1 MDQGGRLS
9 ERTEHQMVKSWLF
22 EIFGYPYDP
31 DPENFDPQLCKE
43 LYDWKLDS
51 WIAAEDLGFDGVF
64 FSEHHFTPYSISP
77 SPNLLVATLAQR
89 TRRMK
94 IGVMANITAFH
105 NPRRLAEESAMLDY
119 LTGGRLEVGL
129 GRGVDE
135 PEFIREG
142 VKMEE
147 TRARFEESLALI
159 QSAWKEPVFTFKGD
173 FYNYDNVGI
182 WPRPLRPDLPIWI
195 TALSPQT
202 VRWAARQGFK
212 FTSVF
217 SPTDTLVTIFEQY
230 RDAAREAGRE
240 AEPTDMGVCR
250 HVFIADSEQEARDLA
265 EPAFDALFAAFKEA
279 AVFHDLDNVPAG
291 YEHYQSFFRPFA
303 GEDVSF
309 DALVEIGVICVG
321 TPAIVRDQIV
331 GQLEQIGCGHFLNW
345 GSFGCLT
352 KEQTMRSYRLFGE
365 HVVPAL
371 HSLTV

>member
-1 MDQGGRLS
+1 
-9 ERTEHQMVKSWLF
+9 MVKSWLF
-22 EIFGYPYDP
+22 EIFSYPYDP
-31 DPENFDPQLCKE
+31 DPATFDPQLCKE

-51 WIAAEDLGFDGVF
+51 WIAAEQHGFDGVF

-89 TRRMK
+89 TERIR

-105 NPRRLAEESAMLDY
+105 NPRRLAEEGAMLDH

-135 PEFIREG
+135 PEFLREG
-142 VKMEE
+142 VQMEE
-147 TRARFEESLALI
+147 TRARFEESVALI
-159 QSAWKEPVFTFKGD
+159 QAAWSKPRFTHKGE
-173 FYNYDNVGI
+173 FYTYDDVSI
-182 WPRPLRPDLPIWI
+182 WPRPLRPELPIWI

-202 VRWAARQGFK
+202 VAWAARQGFR

-217 SPTDTLVTIFEQY
+217 SPTEHMRTIFDGY
-230 RDAAREAGRE
+230 RTAAAEAGRE
-240 AEPTDMGVCR
+240 AQAGDMGVCR
-250 HVFIADSEQEARDLA
+250 NVVIADSEQEARDIA

-309 DALVEIGVICVG
+309 DALVAMGAICVG
-321 TPAIVRDQIV
+321 TPATVRDQIV
-331 GQLEQIGCGHFLNW
+331 GQMETIGCGHFLNW
-345 GSFGCLT
+345 GSFGTLT
-352 KEQTMRSYRLFGE
+352 KEQTLRSYRLYGE

-371 HSLTV
+371 HALDV

>member
-1 MDQGGRLS
+1 V
-9 ERTEHQMVKSWLF
+9 VKSWLF
-22 EIFGYPYDP
+22 EIFSYPH
-31 DPENFDPQLCKE
+31 PEFDPQLCKE

-51 WIAAEDLGFDGVF
+51 WVAAEDLGFDGVF

-89 TRRMK
+89 TSRMN

-105 NPRRLAEESAMLDY
+105 NPRRLAEEGAMLDH

-147 TRARFEESLALI
+147 TRARFEESVALI
-159 QSAWKEPVFTFKGD
+159 QAAWNQPTFTFKGE
-173 FYNYDNVGI
+173 FYNYENVGI
-182 WPRPLRPDLPIWI
+182 WPRPLRSELPIWV

-202 VRWAARQGFK
+202 VSWAAKQGFK

-217 SPTDTLVTIFEQY
+217 APTEQMRTTFEGY
-230 RDAAREAGRE
+230 KKAAAEVGRE

-250 HVFIADSEQEARDLA
+250 NVFIADSEQEARDIA

-279 AVFHDLDNVPAG
+279 AVFHDLNHVPTG

-303 GEDVSF
+303 GESVSF
-309 DALVEIGVICVG
+309 DALVEIGALCVG
-321 TPAIVRDQIV
+321 TPQTVRDQIV
-331 GQLEQIGCGHFLNW
+331 SQVEQIGCGNFLHW
-345 GSFGCLT
+345 GSFGNLT
-352 KEQTMRSYRLFGE
+352 KEQTMRSYQLYGE

-371 HSLTV
+371 QSLSV